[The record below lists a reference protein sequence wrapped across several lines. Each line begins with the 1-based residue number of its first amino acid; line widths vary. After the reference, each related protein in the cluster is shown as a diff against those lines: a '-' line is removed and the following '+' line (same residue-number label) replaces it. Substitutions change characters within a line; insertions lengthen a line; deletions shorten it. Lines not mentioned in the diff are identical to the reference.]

1 MQTERETKEV
11 TLKSGIKMVYR
22 TWLTGR
28 EANEL
33 QAVYLKGAK
42 LSVVNGQ
49 PQIDDFDP
57 AIEVEAKKKLIEL
70 LVVSLDGKT
79 DNLVDTVLDL
89 KSSDYDELVALLDEL
104 AKKK

>member
-11 TLKSGIKMVYR
+11 TLKSGKKLVHKA
-22 TWLTGR
+22 WLTLG
-28 EANEL
+28 ESQQL
-33 QAVYLKGAK
+33 QSVYLKGAK

-57 AIEVEAKKKLIEL
+57 NIETEAKNKLIEL
-70 LVVSLDGKT
+70 LVVSIDDVTDG
-79 DNLVDTVLDL
+79 LVDYVLNL
-89 KSSDYDELVALLDEL
+89 KQDDGEEIVNILDTL